1 MSDPFANRESEA
13 KTTWYQDR
21 LLSELCARVSACTR
35 ACVSTSR
42 SFQCN
47 VVWRIVFP
55 SCYRKNKRKESN
67 ERDEKTAFFTKREKE
82 RGFVWKQDDTDRER
96 GTMSETTSVEQQ
108 QQQQQYVGGSS
119 NLEHYCKD
127 CDVYFESNKS
137 LEVHLRYNHENLL
150 SQWASQAQE
159 ESNNNNSKAGN
170 HNSHV
175 GVKRD
180 SVTAPADSSETT
192 SRPPSQ
198 DPTSSTQQPSQQQQQ
213 QQPSQQQQQAQQ
225 QQQQQQQPTAAQAY
239 NQFQPSMFS
248 EANYYMQND
257 QAYMMPHHYSPP
269 REDNG
274 GGSYSRYHPYQQH
287 FAPDRTSS
295 VSSTSPRSPPL
306 QCDKCGAVYENA
318 NQLAEHVRVN
328 HSNSPGGYPQHQYQQ
343 LGSSPQQQN
352 QQQQQQMH
360 ASPPQS
366 SQQQQQSYDYNG
378 GQPVEIEAKQ
388 EPDEQAEIL
397 DLDSHKVQTHRY
409 EEELMRLHQQQQQQ
423 QELQMQMHQQQVM
436 QQHQQQQ
443 RAGTHSV
450 SSMLGW
456 PPAAQPH
463 DYHPGLSP
471 MGPIDSVSSLS
482 DQGQFMRGQHMP
494 VEPRH
499 PSSSI
504 ITSTQP
510 IPGHQMP
517 GGLLQQP
524 PKPPP
529 LANQSWKSNEARRP
543 KTYNCTACNKW
554 FTSSGHLKRHY
565 NTTLH
570 KNAVKQSNQPDPAN
584 LPISAHHH
592 PGRDS
597 HSGGRGG
604 GPSRSPELSSSGSP
618 PNLMAGPSGEAARG
632 LLHTPTT
639 LYNSSSSNSNNNN
652 NNNNSNNSS
661 SSSSES
667 SAVAAALT
675 QPSPLAVHLASTM
688 VPPLN
693 SPVESPL
700 AGHHQQQMGSLSP
713 QLAHQHQQQQQPQQQ
728 QQQQQLHHL
737 SMGSPSGQVP
747 VHPMNSP
754 MSPMHPPPVP
764 HLNSPS
770 SMGPSHP
777 HHHMNSPSPIT
788 PGSVHPAMASP
799 TAMGGT
805 TMPHQPYPNALPPHV
820 IPTTNTPELLESITI
835 HLTTIG
841 NKVALFSGQSQHQQQ
856 SQHHNQQQQQQHQQ
870 QQQQQ
875 QHHQQQQQ
883 QQQLQQQ
890 QQQQEQEQQQL
901 QCLDVLPGFGT
912 FSNHHQRPLPCFT
925 QFNIAGFLIGQNQLE
940 AVNVGGLSPEENIS
954 PHNRSF
960 ESSGS
965 NYDPYRNS
973 PPRYESLTNMNVNMQ
988 PNTDGMIIKQYEIQT
1003 HHNQHLLHPLQQSQE
1018 NLEANNNL
1026 PQQMHVKDELSPNQG
1041 GRLSEKN
1048 PKSKRI
1054 SVITK
1059 EHQVTSTNT
1068 GSHYISENGFHKCIE
1083 CDKIF
1088 NKACYL
1094 TQHNKSFHSGD
1105 KPFKCNQC
1113 GKRFPLE
1120 YLHAEHLQKHAGD
1133 KPYKCEICPKQF
1145 NHKTDLRRH
1154 MCLHTGEKPYA
1165 CDTCG
1170 KGFIRKDHMMKHL
1183 ETHKKKN
1190 NNYNVHL
1197 RTWFETSWR
1206 TSIKDFCIVKKW
1218 KQQSRPI
1225 LDRIHI
1231 RTVFYLWLSKGKIE
1245 YVRSNDAHFCVYIE
1259 RDPATFLESIS
1270 FVLNTIE
1277 ETLGLKCTSYIY
1289 K

>member
-1 MSDPFANRESEA
+1 MS
-13 KTTWYQDR
+13 
-21 LLSELCARVSACTR
+21 
-35 ACVSTSR
+35 
-42 SFQCN
+42 
-47 VVWRIVFP
+47 I
-55 SCYRKNKRKESN
+55 
-67 ERDEKTAFFTKREKE
+67 
-82 RGFVWKQDDTDRER
+82 
-96 GTMSETTSVEQQ
+96 EQQ
-108 QQQQQYVGGSS
+108 QQQQQYVASSS
-119 NLEHYCKD
+119 NLENYCKN
-127 CDVYFESNKS
+127 CDVYFESDKS
-137 LEVHLRYNHENLL
+137 LDVHLRYHHENLL
-150 SQWASQAQE
+150 SQWASEAQQE

-180 SVTAPADSSETT
+180 SVTAPADSSETILKQ
-192 SRPPSQ
+192 PLH
-198 DPTSSTQQPSQQQQQ
+198 DPTSLSQKPSTQQQQQ

-225 QQQQQQQPTAAQAY
+225 QQQQPGAAETY

-248 EANYYMQND
+248 ETNYVMQND

-274 GGSYSRYHPYQQH
+274 GGSYSRYHPYQHQQH
-287 FAPDRTSS
+287 FVPDHTSS
-295 VSSTSPRSPPL
+295 VSSTSPSSPPL

-318 NQLAEHVRVN
+318 NQLGEHVRAN
-328 HSNSPGGYPQHQYQQ
+328 HSNSPSGYPGQHQYQQ

-360 ASPPQS
+360 PSPPQS
-366 SQQQQQSYDYNG
+366 SQQQQQPGYDYNG

-409 EEELMRLHQQQQQQ
+409 EEELMRLHHQQHH
-423 QELQMQMHQQQVM
+423 ELHMQMHQQQVM
-436 QQHQQQQ
+436 QHQQQQ
-443 RAGTHSV
+443 RVGTHSV
-450 SSMLGW
+450 SAMLGW
-456 PPAAQPH
+456 PPGAQPH

-471 MGPIDSVSSLS
+471 MGPLDSVSSLS
-482 DQGQFMRGQHMP
+482 DQAQFMRGQHMP
-494 VEPRH
+494 VEPQRH
-499 PSSSI
+499 PGSPI

-510 IPGHQMP
+510 IPVHQMP

-592 PGRDS
+592 PGRES

-604 GPSRSPELSSSGSP
+604 GPSRSPELPSSGSP

-639 LYNSSSSNSNNNN
+639 VYNSNSN
-652 NNNNSNNSS
+652 NNNNSNNSNS

-667 SAVAAALT
+667 SAVTAALT
-675 QPSPLAVHLASTM
+675 QPSPTAVHLASTM

-700 AGHHQQQMGSLSP
+700 AGHHQHQMGSSPP
-713 QLAHQHQQQQQPQQQ
+713 QLGHQHQHQHQHQQQQQQQPQQQ
-728 QQQQQLHHL
+728 QQLHQL
-737 SMGSPSGQVP
+737 SMGSPSGQLH

-754 MSPMHPPPVP
+754 MHPPPAP
-764 HLNSPS
+764 HLNSPT

-777 HHHMNSPSPIT
+777 HHHMNSPSAIT
-788 PGSVHPAMASP
+788 PSSVHPAMASP

-820 IPTTNTPELLESITI
+820 IPTTNIPGLLESFTI
-835 HLTTIG
+835 QLTTTG
-841 NKVALFSGQSQHQQQ
+841 NEMSFSLTGQSQHQQQ
-856 SQHHNQQQQQQHQQ
+856 LHHHDQQQQQQQQHQQ
-870 QQQQQ
+870 QQQQE
-875 QHHQQQQQ
+875 QQQQQ
-883 QQQLQQQ
+883 Q
-890 QQQQEQEQQQL
+890 QQQL

-912 FSNHHQRPLPCFT
+912 FSNHHQRSLPCFT
-925 QFNIAGFLIGQNQLE
+925 QFNVAGFLIGQNQLQ
-940 AVNVGGLSPEENIS
+940 AVNVGGLSPEENVS
-954 PHNRSF
+954 PQNRSF
-960 ESSGS
+960 ESTGS
-965 NYDPYRNS
+965 NYDPYSNS
-973 PPRYESLTNMNVNMQ
+973 PPQYESLTNMDVNMQ

-1003 HHNQHLLHPLQQSQE
+1003 HHNNQHLLHPLQQSQE

-1026 PQQMHVKDELSPNQG
+1026 PQQMRAKNQLSSSRD
-1041 GRLSEKN
+1041 GRLSAKT

-1083 CDKIF
+1083 CDKFF

-1120 YLHAEHLQKHAGD
+1120 YQHAEHLQKHAGD

-1170 KGFIRKDHMMKHL
+1170 KGFIRKDHMMKHY
-1183 ETHKKKN
+1183 ETHKKKNNN

-1197 RTWFETSWR
+1197 RT
-1206 TSIKDFCIVKKW
+1206 
-1218 KQQSRPI
+1218 
-1225 LDRIHI
+1225 
-1231 RTVFYLWLSKGKIE
+1231 
-1245 YVRSNDAHFCVYIE
+1245 
-1259 RDPATFLESIS
+1259 
-1270 FVLNTIE
+1270 
-1277 ETLGLKCTSYIY
+1277 
-1289 K
+1289 